1 MKPEEHPWLA
11 ELFRAIDR
19 KDIDAYLA
27 FMTPDAV
34 FRFGS
39 APGIKGHDAIRA
51 AVADFYDS
59 FDTLS
64 HELDRAWAEGDTLV
78 VEGRTTYTR
87 HDGAQV
93 TVPFADVFDLQG
105 DRISHYAVYAD
116 IAPLYAPA
124 DS

>member
-11 ELFRAIDR
+11 ELFRAIGR

-51 AVADFYDS
+51 AVADFYDT
-59 FDTLS
+59 FDSLS
-64 HELDRAWAEGDTLV
+64 HELDRAWSGPDTLV
-78 VEGRTTYTR
+78 VEGRTTYRR
-87 HDGAQV
+87 HDGSRV
-93 TVPFADVFDLQG
+93 TVPFADVFELEG
-105 DRISHYAVYAD
+105 DRIALYAIYAD
-116 IAPLYAPA
+116 IAPLY
-124 DS
+124 DTGD